1 MGRAPAGF
9 IHAGVVV
16 SSGIGRHPVDSSER
30 SVVVAA
36 SMQERLGN
44 ALRRLWP
51 DYRWSP
57 AETGRDRIY
66 CADAGEYQIV
76 VEWNNGSTI
85 LILARAYGSP
95 DCAASAVGTSGGMTA
110 EAIRRAYLDAA
121 LAWKIL
127 QAPPPAPSKESAAE
141 IESDHAF
148 FKRLGGL
155 PEGK

>member
-1 MGRAPAGF
+1 
-9 IHAGVVV
+9 
-16 SSGIGRHPVDSSER
+16 
-30 SVVVAA
+30 VVVAP

-51 DYRWSP
+51 DYRWAP

-66 CADAGEYQIV
+66 NAEAGEYQIV
-76 VEWNNGSTI
+76 VEWNNGTTI
-85 LILARAYGSP
+85 LILARTYGSP
-95 DCAASAVGTSGGMTA
+95 DCAASAIGTSHGMTA
-110 EAIRRAYLDAA
+110 ESIRRAYLEAA

-127 QAPPPAPSKESAAE
+127 QAPPPVPSKESAEE

-155 PEGK
+155 RENE